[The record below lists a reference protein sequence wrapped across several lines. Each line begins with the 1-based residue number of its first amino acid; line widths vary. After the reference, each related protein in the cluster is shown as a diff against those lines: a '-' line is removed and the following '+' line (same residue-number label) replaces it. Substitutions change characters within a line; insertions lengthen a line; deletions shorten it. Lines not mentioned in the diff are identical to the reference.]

1 MMYILKKIYYNTL
14 LRSCNFFKNLLD
26 GKWLLAISIPMCFLA
41 FVYTFGYE
49 DNRVGLNKCL
59 DKAFYQEWKTTENG
73 EAYINLYIR
82 TNTGMAFNANDIAKQ
97 VEPRVKEHNEWVQTR
112 RNNRAIGTYV
122 KPNPQLDVKVNAYY
136 TTNVEIDGRT
146 TPTVWIIS
154 ENTQV
159 ADPVKRKEVE
169 KGKIKISE

>member
-14 LRSCNFFKNLLD
+14 LRTCNAVKNLLD
-26 GKWLLAISIPMCFLA
+26 GSWIIAISIPMCFLA

-49 DNRVGLNKCL
+49 DNVVGLNRCL
-59 DKAFYQEWKTTENG
+59 DKAFYQEWKTTDTG

-82 TNTGMAFNANDIAKQ
+82 TKTNMAFDANDIAKQ
-97 VEPRVKEHNEWVQTR
+97 VEPRIKEHNEWVQTR

-122 KPNPQLDVKVNAYY
+122 KPNPKLDVKVNAYY

-159 ADPVKRKEVE
+159 EDLAKRKEVE
-169 KGKIKISE
+169 KGKIKFSE